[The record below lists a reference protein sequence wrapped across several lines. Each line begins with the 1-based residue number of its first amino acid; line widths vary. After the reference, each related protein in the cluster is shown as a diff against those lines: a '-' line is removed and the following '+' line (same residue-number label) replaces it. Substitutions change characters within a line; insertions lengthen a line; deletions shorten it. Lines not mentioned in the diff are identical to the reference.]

1 MIDRR
6 EMILSRL
13 LEIAGSTQGIVAA
26 FRNKDEISEKQ
37 RPAIVILDADEAADD
52 ADPSSRPSRAPRR
65 VAMTPEIYILLGA
78 KPEDL
83 GTAINRLR
91 ARFVKAVLG
100 DAQLS
105 LIVGS
110 NGDIRYEG
118 CATALARG
126 RSMEGEMGVPA
137 SASATMTPRIPCLL
151 QCRR

>member
-1 MIDRR
+1 MTDRR
-6 EMILSRL
+6 EMILTRL
-13 LEIAGSTQGIVAA
+13 LEIAVGVEGIVAA
-26 FRNKDEISEKQ
+26 FRNRDEISEKQ
-37 RPAIVILDADEAADD
+37 RPAIIILDADEAADD

-83 GTAINRLR
+83 GTAINTLR

-126 RSMEGEMGVPA
+126 RSMEGEMGVSFSFTYVLRPEE
-137 SASATMTPRIPCLL
+137 L
-151 QCRR
+151 

>member
-1 MIDRR
+1 MTDRR
-6 EMILSRL
+6 EMILARL
-13 LEIAGSTQGIVAA
+13 LEIAKGIDGVTAA
-26 FRNKDEISEKQ
+26 FRNRDEISEKQ

-52 ADPSSRPSRAPRR
+52 ADPAQRPSRSPRR

-91 ARFVKAVLG
+91 ARLVSAVLT
-100 DAQLS
+100 DEQLIA
-105 LIVGS
+105 LVGS

-126 RSMEGEMGVPA
+126 RSMEGEMGVSFSFTYVLRPEE
-137 SASATMTPRIPCLL
+137 L
-151 QCRR
+151 

>member
-1 MIDRR
+1 MTDRR
-6 EMILSRL
+6 EMILTRL
-13 LEIAGSTQGIVAA
+13 LEIAVGLDGIVAA
-26 FRNKDEISEKQ
+26 FRNKDEISERQ
-37 RPAIVILDADEAADD
+37 RPAVVILDADETADD
-52 ADPSSRPSRAPRR
+52 ADPNSRPSRAPRR

-83 GTAINRLR
+83 GTAINTLR

-110 NGDIRYEG
+110 NGDLRYEG

-126 RSMEGEMGVPA
+126 RSMEGEMGVSFSFTYVLRPEV
-137 SASATMTPRIPCLL
+137 L
-151 QCRR
+151 

>member
-1 MIDRR
+1 VIDRR

-26 FRNKDEISEKQ
+26 LRNKDEISEKQ

-52 ADPSSRPSRAPRR
+52 ADPGSRPARSPRR

-78 KPEDL
+78 KPEEL
-83 GTAINRLR
+83 GSVIYALR
-91 ARFVKAVLG
+91 ARFVKSVLG
-100 DAQLS
+100 DSQLGS
-105 LIVGS
+105 IVGT

-126 RSMEGEMGVPA
+126 RSMEGEMGVSFSFTYVLRPEE
-137 SASATMTPRIPCLL
+137 L
-151 QCRR
+151 